1 MAYCFDVGHA
11 EMRKIMSK
19 YLLLKQGTIHNAVE
33 EETFVA
39 DILIE
44 EGKIKKIAPVLEGKV
59 INEAKVIDAT
69 GIDIYPGFVDAHCH
83 LGLDGYAV
91 GFAGE
96 DFNELGDPITPQLSA
111 VDAINPQDETF
122 KMAREGGVTCVSTGP
137 GSSNIIGGTFC
148 VIKTYG
154 KRIDDMVVL
163 EKSAMK
169 IAFGENPKN
178 CYKDKG
184 VYSRMSVA
192 AKLREMFQKAVIYDL
207 KLREAGCAQ
216 GQNVLAADE
225 LSEISGIEDGGDKAD
240 GINDMGAEK
249 RTDYSKLPAYDAKLE
264 AMLPVIRGKMPLKAH
279 VHRADDIY
287 TAIRIAK
294 EFHLDLRLDHVTDG
308 ALIVDDLAKEGF
320 PVAVGPSF
328 GHATKYELK
337 NKGFET
343 PGILAEAGCQV
354 SIITDSP
361 VIEERY
367 LPLCAG
373 RAIYNGMSEF
383 DALKAITINAAKHIG
398 AADRV
403 GSIEEGKD
411 ADFVLVKG
419 TPFSVDTRI
428 LYTIIDGN
436 IVYKA

>member
-1 MAYCFDVGHA
+1 
-11 EMRKIMSK
+11 MSQ
-19 YLLLKQGTIHNAVE
+19 YLLLKQGMIHNAI
-33 EETFVA
+33 EETPFVA

-44 EGKIKKIAPVLEGKV
+44 NGKIKKIAPVLEGKV
-59 INEAKVIDAT
+59 VNEAEVIDAT
-69 GIDIYPGFVDAHCH
+69 GMDIYPGFVDAHCH
-83 LGLDGYAV
+83 LGLDGHAV
-91 GFAGE
+91 GFPGQ
-96 DFNELGDPITPQLSA
+96 DFNELGDPVTPQLSA
-111 VDAINPQDETF
+111 VDGINPQDETF
-122 KMAREGGVTCVSTGP
+122 RMTREGGVTCVSTGP

-154 KRIDDMVVL
+154 KRVDDMLVK

-192 AKLREMFQKAVIYDL
+192 AKLREVLNKTLEYERKKKA
-207 KLREAGCAQ
+207 AGYPNQ
-216 GQNVLAADE
+216 IDE
-225 LSEISGIEDGGDKAD
+225 
-240 GINDMGAEK
+240 
-249 RTDYSKLPAYDAKLE
+249 SKLPAYDAKLE
-264 AMLPVIRGKMPLKAH
+264 AMLPVIRREIPLKAH
-279 VHRADDIY
+279 AHRADDIY

-294 EFHLDLRLDHVTDG
+294 EFDLDLRIDHTTDG
-308 ALIVDDLAKEGF
+308 ALIADDLAKEGF

-337 NKGFET
+337 NKGFQT
-343 PGILAEAGCQV
+343 PAILAKAGCQV

-361 VIEERY
+361 VIEGRY

-373 RAIYNGMSEF
+373 RAIYHGLDEF
-383 DALKAITINAAKHIG
+383 AALQAITINAAKHIG
-398 AADRV
+398 VEEHV

-419 TPFSVDTRI
+419 TPFAVDARI

-436 IVYKA
+436 VVYQA

>member
-1 MAYCFDVGHA
+1 
-11 EMRKIMSK
+11 MSSH
-19 YLLLKQGTIHNAVE
+19 LLLKQGTIHNAIDE
-33 EETFVA
+33 EPFIA
-39 DILIE
+39 DILVE
-44 EGKIKKIAPVLEGKV
+44 DGKIRKIAPILEGKAV
-59 INEAKVIDAT
+59 NEAKVIDAM

-91 GFAGE
+91 GFAGQ
-96 DFNELGDPITPQLSA
+96 DFNELGDPVTPQLSA

-122 KMAREGGVTCVSTGP
+122 QMAREGGVTCVSTGP
-137 GSSNIIGGTFC
+137 GSSNVIGGTFC

-154 KRIDDMVVL
+154 KRIDDMVVK

-192 AKLREMFQKAVIYDL
+192 ARLRETLKKTIIYDEKL
-207 KLREAGCAQ
+207 KAAGYP
-216 GQNVLAADE
+216 DD
-225 LSEISGIEDGGDKAD
+225 I
-240 GINDMGAEK
+240 
-249 RTDYSKLPAYDAKLE
+249 DYDKLPAYDAKLE
-264 AMLPVIRGKMPLKAH
+264 AMLPVIHGEMPLKAH
-279 VHRADDIY
+279 AHRADDIY

-294 EFHLDLRLDHVTDG
+294 EFDLDLRIDHTTDG
-308 ALIVDDLAKEGF
+308 ALIADDLAKEGF

-343 PGILAEAGCQV
+343 PAILDKAGCQV

-383 DALKAITINAAKHIG
+383 KALQAITINAAKHIG

-411 ADFVLVKG
+411 ADFVLVQG
-419 TPFSVDTRI
+419 TPFSVDARI

-436 IVYKA
+436 VVYKSEKK

>member
-1 MAYCFDVGHA
+1 
-11 EMRKIMSK
+11 MSR
-19 YLLLKQGTIHNAVE
+19 YLLIKQGTIHNAITE
-33 EETFVA
+33 EPFVA
-39 DILIE
+39 DILAE
-44 EGKIKKIAPVLEGKV
+44 DGKIRKIAPILEGKLV
-59 INEAKVIDAT
+59 NEAEIIDAT
-69 GIDIYPGFVDAHCH
+69 GIDVYPGFVDAHCH

-91 GFAGE
+91 GFAGQ
-96 DFNELGDPITPQLSA
+96 DYNELGDPVTPQLSA
-111 VDAINPQDETF
+111 VDGINPQDETF
-122 KMAREGGVTCVSTGP
+122 QTAREGGVTCVSTGP
-137 GSSNIIGGTFC
+137 GSSNVIGGTFC

-154 KRIDDMVVL
+154 KRVDDMIVK

-192 AKLREMFQKAVIYDL
+192 AKLREILQKTIIYDK
-207 KLREAGCAQ
+207 KLQEAGWP
-216 GQNVLAADE
+216 DD
-225 LSEISGIEDGGDKAD
+225 I
-240 GINDMGAEK
+240 
-249 RTDYSKLPAYDAKLE
+249 DYSKLPAYDAKLE
-264 AMLPVIRGKMPLKAH
+264 AMLPVLRGEIPLKAH
-279 VHRADDIY
+279 AHRADDIC

-294 EFHLDLRLDHVTDG
+294 EFNLDLRIDHTTDG
-308 ALIVDDLAKEGF
+308 ALIADILAKEGF

-337 NKGFET
+337 NKGFQT
-343 PGILAEAGCQV
+343 PAILADAGCRV

-373 RAIYNGMSEF
+373 RAVYNGMDEF
-383 DALKAITINAAKHIG
+383 TALQAITINAAHHIN

-411 ADFVLVKG
+411 ADFVLMKDA
-419 TPFSVDTRI
+419 PFAVDSRI
-428 LYTIIDGN
+428 LYTIIDGK
-436 IVYKA
+436 IVYQAEMKK

>member
-1 MAYCFDVGHA
+1 
-11 EMRKIMSK
+11 MSK
-19 YLLLKQGTIHNAVE
+19 YLLLKQGTIHNAVDE
-33 EETFVA
+33 EPFVA
-39 DILIE
+39 DILVE
-44 EGKIKKIAPVLEGKV
+44 EGKIRKIAPVLEGKV
-59 INEAKVIDAT
+59 INEAEVIDAM
-69 GIDIYPGFVDAHCH
+69 GYDIYPGFVDAHCH

-96 DFNELGDPITPQLSA
+96 DFNELGDPVTPQLSA
-111 VDAINPQDETF
+111 LDAVNPQDETF

-137 GSSNIIGGTFC
+137 GSSNVIGGTFC

-154 KRIDDMVVL
+154 KRIDDMVVR

-169 IAFGENPKN
+169 VAFGENPKS

-184 VYSRMSVA
+184 IYSRMSVA
-192 AKLREMFQKAVIYDL
+192 AKLRETLRSAVIYDK
-207 KLREAGCAQ
+207 KLREAGCTE
-216 GQNVLAADE
+216 GQNALAADE
-225 LSEISGIEDGGDKAD
+225 LQAASGMEGGSEEAD
-240 GINDMGAEK
+240 CLNDMHPENGI
-249 RTDYSKLPAYDAKLE
+249 DYGKLPAYDAKLE
-264 AMLPVIRGKMPLKAH
+264 AMLPVIRRELPLKAH

-308 ALIVDDLAKEGF
+308 SLIADDLAKEGF

-337 NKGFET
+337 NKGFDT
-343 PGILAEAGCQV
+343 PGVLAEAGCQV

-373 RAIYNGMSEF
+373 RAIYSGMSEF
-383 DALKAITINAAKHIG
+383 EALKAITINAAKHIG

-411 ADFVLVKG
+411 ADFVLAKG
-419 TPFSVDTRI
+419 TPFAIDSRI
-428 LYTIIDGN
+428 IYTIIDGN
-436 IVYKA
+436 IVYKAE

>member
-1 MAYCFDVGHA
+1 
-11 EMRKIMSK
+11 MSD
-19 YLLLKQGTIHNAVE
+19 YLLLKQGIIHNGIVE
-33 EETFVA
+33 EPFVA
-39 DILIE
+39 DILVE
-44 EGKIKKIAPVLEGKV
+44 NGKIKKIAPVLEGKI
-59 INEAKVIDAT
+59 INEAKIIDST

-83 LGLDGYAV
+83 LGLDGHAV
-91 GFAGE
+91 GFAGQ

-111 VDAINPQDETF
+111 IDGINPLDETF
-122 KMAREGGVTCVSTGP
+122 QMAREGGVTCVSTGP
-137 GSSNIIGGTFC
+137 GSSNVIGGTFC

-154 KRIDDMVVL
+154 HRIDDMIVK

-178 CYKDKG
+178 CYKEKG

-192 AKLREMFQKAVIYDL
+192 AKLRETLRKTIIYDK
-207 KLREAGCAQ
+207 KLQEAGYPE
-216 GQNVLAADE
+216 V
-225 LSEISGIEDGGDKAD
+225 
-240 GINDMGAEK
+240 
-249 RTDYSKLPAYDAKLE
+249 TDYSKLPAYDAKLE
-264 AMLPVIRGKMPLKAH
+264 AMLPVIHGEMPLKAH
-279 VHRADDIY
+279 VHRADDIF

-294 EFHLDLRLDHVTDG
+294 EFGLDLRIDHTTDG
-308 ALIVDDLAKEGF
+308 GLISEDLAKEGF

-343 PGILAEAGCQV
+343 PAILAKAGCQV

-383 DALKAITINAAKHIG
+383 DALQAITIHAAKHIN

-403 GSIEEGKD
+403 GSIEEEKD

-419 TPFSVDTRI
+419 NTFQVDTRI
-428 LYTIIDGN
+428 LYTIIDGE
-436 IVYKA
+436 IVYQSEM